1 MPLRY
6 LLDENQRGV
15 LWHVIQRHNARGIDP
30 IESVRVGDVPDLPLG
45 LDDPAILRW
54 AEREERI
61 LVTFDRSSMSRHL
74 GEHLAAGNHSPG
86 IFLVQSDSKPAEVAA
101 FLVLAAYASES
112 SEWRDWI
119 KYLT

>member
-1 MPLRY
+1 MPLRF

-15 LWHVIQRHNARGIDP
+15 LWHVIQQHNARGIDP
-30 IESVRVGDVPDLPLG
+30 IDAVRVGDITNLPLG
-45 LDDPAILRW
+45 SNDLAILRW

-61 LVTFDRSSMSRHL
+61 LVTFDRSSMSGHL

-86 IFLVQSDSKPAEVAA
+86 VFMVSCDSKPVDVVA
-101 FLVLAAYASES
+101 FMVLAAHASES

-119 KYLT
+119 KFVN